1 MLFMKGVTI
10 KMKLITLNIP
20 DNKVLFFMELVN
32 NLGFVKNVET
42 DDEPTKEQILDNI
55 KAGLEEMK
63 LIKQGKLKTTSL
75 NDFLNEL

>member
-1 MLFMKGVTI
+1 
-10 KMKLITLNIP
+10 MKLITLNIP

>member
-1 MLFMKGVTI
+1 MKQ
-10 KMKLITLNIP
+10 ITLNIP

-42 DDEPTKEQILDNI
+42 DDVPTKEQILDNI